1 MVHDLESICRM
12 HSESCVQIMK
22 CIQIKLILNH
32 SSMKIMLQ
40 NLQIKYILE
49 YE

>member
-22 CIQIKLILNH
+22 CIQIKLILNP
-32 SSMKIMLQ
+32 SRVMLQ

-49 YE
+49 NE